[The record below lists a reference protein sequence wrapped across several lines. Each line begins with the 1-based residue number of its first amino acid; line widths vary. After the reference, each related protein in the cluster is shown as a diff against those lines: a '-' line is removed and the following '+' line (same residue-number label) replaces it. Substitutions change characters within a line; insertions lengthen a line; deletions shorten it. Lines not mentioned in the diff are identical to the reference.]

1 MMPSAGLI
9 VRREARDL
17 RRAVRPVVWV
27 VLEEVVLDA
36 VAGDGGLVAATSAR
50 SIAWRLGL
58 DPGTA
63 ASALRTLRDR
73 GLVELI
79 RVPGPSGR
87 FGLSMYRLG
96 RIPGVELLG
105 PRGDGPHVDA
115 SGAVDTDTVH
125 LTRPTRKAPRQHP
138 PSCADEKT

>member
-1 MMPSAGLI
+1 VAARRRPTEIGSAFAPAMMPSAGLI

-73 GLVELI
+73 
-79 RVPGPSGR
+79 
-87 FGLSMYRLG
+87 
-96 RIPGVELLG
+96 
-105 PRGDGPHVDA
+105 A
-115 SGAVDTDTVH
+115 SW
-125 LTRPTRKAPRQHP
+125 
-138 PSCADEKT
+138 S